1 MNTSPG
7 KGEGGQGGRGE
18 ERKENGGGVS
28 SFPLARLA
36 FLLPSFPLTLSLFF
50 FFFFYSCLF
59 PSPHLSHIAILFT
72 VNPQQSFWFVFLS
85 RKRQLFVFSLFH
97 FLPGSLVSI
106 SRIPSLR
113 SLDRSSLFHVLRS
126 VPILFFFFSSPPFF
140 YCIHSLH

>member
-50 FFFFYSCLF
+50 FFLLLPLPF
-59 PSPHLSHIAILFT
+59 PSPVPHCHPFYRESSA
-72 VNPQQSFWFVFLS
+72 VFLVCLSIPEASTFRFFLISFPSWITCLDFSHSFAPFS
-85 RKRQLFVFSLFH
+85 RPQLF
-97 FLPGSLVSI
+97 I
-106 SRIPSLR
+106 SCFEICSY
-113 SLDRSSLFHVLRS
+113 S
-126 VPILFFFFSSPPFF
+126 FFFFSSPPFF